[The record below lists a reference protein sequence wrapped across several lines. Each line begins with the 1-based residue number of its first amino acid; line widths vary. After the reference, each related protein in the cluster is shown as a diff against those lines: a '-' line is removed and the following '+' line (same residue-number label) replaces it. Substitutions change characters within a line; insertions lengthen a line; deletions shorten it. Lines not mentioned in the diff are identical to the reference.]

1 MKNLWGLGQ
10 EKTQGGI
17 HLTDEWS
24 NKWGFNCTNCGNP
37 LMSIGQAKRIPI
49 SGSSK
54 LDVLDELGFCPNCG
68 GFVNATDARS
78 ATDNYSGPF
87 DDLDTAIESYYF
99 EALNRSRGSK
109 KGHQIRGKVKED
121 FSMLLNQA
129 RNRETNEI
137 NIERAI
143 ELLRDHKEKLKLRQ
157 SLGFYDDI

>member
-1 MKNLWGLGQ
+1 MRYLWDLGQ
-10 EKTQGGI
+10 EKMQGGI

-49 SGSSK
+49 GGSSK
-54 LDVLDELGFCPNCG
+54 LGVLDELGFCPNCG
-68 GFVNATDARS
+68 GYTNATEARV

-87 DDLDTAIESYYF
+87 NDLEAAIESYHS
-99 EALNRSRGSK
+99 EAWNRSRGSK

-121 FSMLLNQA
+121 WNMLLNQA

-143 ELLRDHKEKLKLRQ
+143 ELLRNHKEKLKLRQ

>member
-1 MKNLWGLGQ
+1 
-10 EKTQGGI
+10 
-17 HLTDEWS
+17 
-24 NKWGFNCTNCGNP
+24 
-37 LMSIGQAKRIPI
+37 
-49 SGSSK
+49 
-54 LDVLDELGFCPNCG
+54 
-68 GFVNATDARS
+68 GFVSATDARS

-87 DDLDTAIESYYF
+87 DDLDTAIESYYL

-121 FSMLLNQA
+121 WNMLLNQA